1 MPEQAAEK
9 TEQPTTRRL
18 SKARGKGQVPQSQE
32 LTSIVTLLVLV
43 AMLALLAPNL
53 LQWFVIQIRQGMSCE
68 NGVFADSSGF
78 LDFISR
84 KTTDLILV
92 ICPILAALCAGS
104 FIASVAV
111 SGLNYTPGALELKFN
126 QLNPVTGLQKLV
138 NARSFVKLLLS
149 VLKLFLISLIVWFY
163 LRSKL
168 NMLAGLRWAWSTQML
183 VVIAKIILGLMIRI
197 GFVLLVMGI
206 ADAFYQKWKYIQEL
220 KMTKQEV
227 KQERRDTIGSPEV
240 KSRIRQIQFQAALKR
255 MLQEVPKASVVLVNP
270 THVAVAL
277 RYDAKTMEAPVM
289 VAKGAD
295 HLAEKIREIARAYG
309 VPIVRRPE
317 LARTIYST
325 VKLGNPIPEILY
337 VAIAEVLAM
346 IYRLRRRKANSQV

>member
-1 MPEQAAEK
+1 MPEQAAER

-18 SKARGKGQVPQSQE
+18 SKARGKGRVPQSQE

-43 AMLALLAPNL
+43 AMITLLAPNL
-53 LQWFVIQIRQGMSCE
+53 LQLFVIQIRQGMSCE
-68 NGVFADSSGF
+68 NSIFADSSGF
-78 LDFISR
+78 LDFINR
-84 KTTDLILV
+84 KSIDLILV

-111 SGLNYTPGALELKFN
+111 SGLNYTPGALELRLDQF
-126 QLNPVTGLQKLV
+126 NPVTGLQKLV
-138 NARSFVKLLLS
+138 NARSLVKLLLS
-149 VLKLFLISLIVWFY
+149 VLKLLLISLIVWFY
-163 LRSKL
+163 LRSRL
-168 NMLAGLRWAWSTQML
+168 DMLAGLRWAWSTQIL
-183 VVIAKIILGLMIRI
+183 AVIAKIILGLMIRI
-197 GFVLLVMGI
+197 GIVLLAMGI

-227 KQERRDTIGSPEV
+227 KLELRDTIGSPEV
-240 KSRIRQIQFQAALKR
+240 KSRIRKIQFQAVLRR

-277 RYDAKTMEAPVM
+277 RYDAKTMESPVM

-325 VKLGNPIPEILY
+325 VKPGNPIPEALY
-337 VAIAEVLAM
+337 VVVAEVLAM
-346 IYRLRRRKANSQV
+346 IYRLRHRKANSQV